1 MELVI
6 CFLKRQQFV
15 VLHGC
20 KSELKYIEAG
30 VPQGSV
36 LGPILF
42 LIYINDITETL
53 INDSFLF
60 ADDTSIF
67 CPVQKGNIIKAA
79 EKVKVDLEKVH
90 LWAKKWLVQINP
102 TKTVVMLF
110 SKKRHPPKLP
120 HLILDGNQ
128 LQVVTSHKHLGIV
141 LTQSLDWSEYINSL
155 LSKCNRLISIF
166 KRYKYRWSRMALE
179 TCYKSFVRPIIEYG
193 NIIYDSCTQG
203 QSKQIESLQLEAA
216 RLVTG
221 TKRAHRPVILSV
233 SWVGNPCRVDALMP
247 RMSKCMRLPIE

>member
-1 MELVI
+1 MG
-6 CFLKRQQFV
+6 Q
-15 VLHGC
+15 
-20 KSELKYIEAG
+20 
-30 VPQGSV
+30 
-36 LGPILF
+36 
-42 LIYINDITETL
+42 
-53 INDSFLF
+53 
-60 ADDTSIF
+60 
-67 CPVQKGNIIKAA
+67 
-79 EKVKVDLEKVH
+79 
-90 LWAKKWLVQINP
+90 KWLVQINP

-221 TKRAHRPVILSV
+221 TKKGSSPSNLVSELGWESLQSRRSNAKNVKMYEIANRIAPSYLIDIIEKFRPDDSHFTRSHARL
-233 SWVGNPCRVDALMP
+233 NYTMP
-247 RMSKCMRLPIE
+247 RCRTSQYYKSFFLSGISGWNKLNESIKQSIS